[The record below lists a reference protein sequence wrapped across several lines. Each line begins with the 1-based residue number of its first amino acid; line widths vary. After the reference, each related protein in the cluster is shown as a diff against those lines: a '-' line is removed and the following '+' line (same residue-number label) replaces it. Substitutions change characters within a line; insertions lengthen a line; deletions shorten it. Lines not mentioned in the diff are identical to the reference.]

1 MAHIFAPQGFL
12 SRITSSRLISLP
24 ATWTIR
30 RVNTFQLTRLA
41 KLVLAHQ
48 RTPIGTDILGIK
60 LIMRTIARVV
70 CDEMGNGEV
79 GECYMEIEMLQKI

>member
-1 MAHIFAPQGFL
+1 MKWDF
-12 SRITSSRLISLP
+12 RRLP
-24 ATWTIR
+24 
-30 RVNTFQLTRLA
+30 
-41 KLVLAHQ
+41 
-48 RTPIGTDILGIK
+48 PIHTENTDILGIK